1 MQETKRVLKR
11 LFKICGSI
19 YFGAALMAVLA
30 VAMGWATFIEREM
43 GTPVAQR
50 IIYAANWFYF
60 LIALLG
66 FNILCSAFVRAPR
79 FVRREKIEPAV
90 DGENGTEPAAPRF
103 RIRIERKLIPFYL
116 AHLGVLL
123 LLIGCWT
130 TAKFGVQARTII
142 PEGTAVEKA
151 IDVDSRLFEIEISD
165 AANPDAAPKKIEIP
179 FSGGPLN
186 WRDLASA
193 KNWNANVA
201 ASVLEP
207 MSEKSFFQRLGKGAA
222 RWSQRAAFWAAKI
235 AQNRSSGTLYDDGE
249 ICVDVLDYS
258 TCADYAP
265 VAPLK
270 LELKTRK
277 PAADGDPESVLEKRE
292 VELTFPFDAAAQ
304 VDGDPLATSRRARRS
319 TLPGGTRI
327 VYVLAD
333 SNAELEA
340 LARLAPE
347 KAENAATDCVVLSVD
362 GKRCKIALSD
372 LEPLS
377 RSGDPAEQRI
387 PLETQRNEIARRLK
401 IERDRAADS
410 AFDASKEKPLQTV
423 ADEELVASN
432 KTLGELSAKTAKLA
446 EDAEKAAAE
455 RGENAPR
462 LPESSELRDA
472 RREFVKARILNYL
485 TSTWARLESATPTSA
500 EFCETLEKMAAQ
512 NDERLAEVERLE
524 AVTRLGDSG
533 WKIVAFE
540 ISPTLVSGVDELQ
553 GWTAALQ
560 LQSPQGVIYDAT
572 LFSELSERNRYSD
585 GGRIFGALWLSQPK
599 GDDNEYGRPWN
610 AALDKPKLELIQ
622 SASGA
627 LLCRYADAKGGVQ
640 TTWVVDVDGKNALKP
655 RSLGDDGS
663 LAFDGEIAL
672 KNVENAPFETIE
684 SVAIRQLAFQD
695 ELGARLVPTP
705 FKKDVA
711 NEFYGKAKIRVSV
724 GDATP
729 ETFWL
734 RTIPLESAT
743 DDHLKYLTKTLSV
756 ESNGARKTAKIRF
769 VDREFP
775 LGAALFVKKFTPVY
789 EPGSSTA
796 ASFSSVV
803 RVLDAGLSPEEQ
815 TEIVVKSQE
824 NDVCIQ
830 MNRPG
835 VLKSPNSELKY
846 WAYQDSFRG
855 PFKPGDAE
863 FDKIVDG
870 RLLPGESTP
879 RASLYYTIITLN
891 ADPGRGMKYLG
902 ALFVVWGTALLVYRK
917 KKKGAKTV
925 ETDKDET
932 ALSVESKGV
941 DATMKNEK
949 TNLKSSTFVAFFV
962 ASLLAASTASAQD
975 SSQVLEKETVKT
987 MGTAPANVRTDALDW
1002 TAWRLL
1008 PIFDGGRRQ
1017 PLEAFAKILVRDVC
1031 GTETPTIAVPPE
1043 IFERLE
1049 SGKPLNFPELD
1060 EFVKDVDGP
1069 EKEKQI
1075 AWYSEVSA
1083 TVVARQKEIAAK
1095 LRAVFPNGP
1104 RKFSAAELLFSWIVE
1119 PEIWEFVPFLDDPK
1133 GEIARN
1139 ALKRQPLEIAKR
1151 LGRIAPEDF
1160 ETQDVKT
1167 KRYLIDDYRAVA
1179 QKTSESAQKNLADVR
1194 RRLEAFR
1201 SVSFTPTRTA
1211 STRPRFY
1218 LNKIL
1223 FGAPSTG
1230 PSAFHSA
1237 ASSLLSRLDASTRT
1251 LESLLPSEDS
1261 ALRKTSPLSDK
1272 EFLLRKTT
1280 PLSGESSRAASR
1292 SNGNAETLLLARQIN
1307 LLASVYAD
1315 YPLAK
1320 TGPLFE
1326 QLYVSTSVAL
1336 DELTRHRDEIFAAE
1350 TFSKEYRQEIQR
1362 VASLLSEIVDNI
1374 ELAYL
1379 SLAVE
1384 PPKTLAVVP
1393 LIRRG
1398 AFRLTESQET
1408 PWVALQTLLWAPD
1421 SLYSRFVDPSF
1432 APDALGLRETPS
1444 VSAEI
1449 AKKIRADK
1457 DANADAATV
1466 SPFAT
1471 FDEALRQTLDSSRFE
1486 RDAAT
1491 AFLDAANVYRDKT
1504 SPDRAERFNVAIQR
1518 FADETRALADRSEP
1532 LRTAL
1537 ANEEIDDAR
1546 ARAEFLAKTAYS
1558 APGALDAEFFYY
1570 RLNPFFWNW
1579 VACLLAVVAFGASY
1593 LRQLVR
1599 RVRAWSETKSET
1611 SPRAQVVETKRI
1623 ASTKKRGRKTRSGP
1637 TSFVAVAESPQKAPR
1652 TFPQETF
1659 FFSLGLIFLAASV
1672 VVAFWGG
1679 AIRAYIT
1686 GWAPVTNM
1694 FETVVLLALLI
1705 AAIAIGFALYPIW
1718 GEPFGAAWR
1727 ASAFPISRRDAA
1739 PEERRISQLL
1749 AIPRLAI
1756 TVLCVVATAKI
1767 CYSEEVFGR
1776 GLVETILESF
1786 AMQGILDR
1794 FAVVATFA
1802 FVAWSVPRFLVA
1814 TAALAIF
1821 PKTLFPEVV
1830 ANEEVAQTESNGDKP
1845 ETAFRRIARFCRDR
1859 YSEVVQ
1865 RKGFLTSSAI
1875 VAFLVAAA
1883 AYFNSSEFNPNIRP
1897 LVAVLRSNFW
1907 LTIHVFA
1914 IIISYALASI
1924 AWIVSLTSLAAYIFG
1939 KYSPSAAATDDWEPA
1954 YCRRVAPILATMIRS
1969 AVLFLTVGI
1978 ILGARWADFSWGR
1991 FWSWDPKEVWA
2002 LVTLLIYLVVLHL
2015 LKSRS
2020 GKRFG
2025 LAVGATLGAL
2035 AVVTTWYGLSF
2046 VMGGGGRHAYAAGES
2061 NKVAVLYVAF
2071 ALNVGWAALATARYA
2086 FEKSRRKA
2094 AQRFGTASEKSF
2106 GKRAAQ
2112 EKKR

>member
-1 MQETKRVLKR
+1 MNGIKRFLE
-11 LFKICGSI
+11 ICGSI
-19 YFGAALMAVLA
+19 YFGAALMTVLA

-66 FNILCSAFVRAPR
+66 FNILCSALVRAPR

-90 DGENGTEPAAPRF
+90 DGENGAEPAAPRF
-103 RIRIERKLIPFYL
+103 RIRFERKLIPFYL

-165 AANPDAAPKKIEIP
+165 AANSDAPPKKIEIP

-186 WRDLASA
+186 WRDLESA

-207 MSEKSFFQRLGKGAA
+207 MSEKTFFQRLGRGAA

-235 AQNRSSGTLYDDGE
+235 AQNSSPGTLYDDGE
-249 ICVDVLDYS
+249 IRVDVLDYS
-258 TCADYAP
+258 TSADYAP

-270 LELKTRK
+270 LALNLRG
-277 PAADGDPESVLEKRE
+277 PATGENAGRLEKRE

-319 TLPGGTRI
+319 TLPGGARI

-347 KAENAATDCVVLSVD
+347 KADAENAATDCVVLSVD
-362 GKRCKIALSD
+362 GKRYQISLSD
-372 LEPLS
+372 LAPLS
-377 RSGDPAEQRI
+377 RSGDPTEQRI
-387 PLETQRNEIARRLK
+387 PLETQRDEIARRLK

-423 ADEELVASN
+423 AEEELVASN

-446 EDAEKAAAE
+446 EDAEKADAE

-524 AVTRLGDSG
+524 AVARLGDSG

-560 LQSPQGVIYDAT
+560 LQSPQDVIYDAT

-599 GDDNEYGRPWN
+599 DDDNEYGRPWN

-627 LLCRYADAKGGVQ
+627 LLCRYADAKGCVQ
-640 TTWVVDVDGKNALKP
+640 TTWIVGVDGKNALKP
-655 RSLGDDGS
+655 RPLGDDGS

-672 KNVENAPFETIE
+672 KNVENAPYETIE
-684 SVAIRQLAFQD
+684 SVAIQQLAFQD
-695 ELGARLVPTP
+695 ELGARLVPTS
-705 FKKDVA
+705 FQKETA
-711 NEFYGKAKIRVSV
+711 NEFYGKAKIRVSF

-743 DDHLKYLTKTLSV
+743 DEHLKYLTKTFSV

-789 EPGSSTA
+789 EPGSTTA

-803 RVLDAGLSPEEQ
+803 RVLDAGLSAEEQ
-815 TEIVVKSQE
+815 AEIVAKSQE

-870 RLLPGESTP
+870 KLLPGESTP

-917 KKKGAKTV
+917 KKSGAKTV

-932 ALSVESKGV
+932 ALNVESKGV
-941 DATMKNEK
+941 DATMKNKK

-962 ASLLAASTASAQD
+962 ASLLAASTAFAQD
-975 SSQVLEKETVKT
+975 SPQPVEKEAVKT
-987 MGTAPANVRTDALDW
+987 TKTAPANVRTDALDW

-1008 PIFDGGRRQ
+1008 PVFDGGRRQ

-1031 GTETPTIAVPPE
+1031 GTETPTLAVPNE
-1043 IFERLE
+1043 ILERLE

-1060 EFVKDVDGP
+1060 EFIKDVDGP

-1104 RKFSAAELLFSWIVE
+1104 RKFGAAELLFSWIVE
-1119 PEIWEFVPFLDDPK
+1119 PEIWEFVPFVDDPK

-1151 LGRIAPEDF
+1151 LSKLAPEDF

-1167 KRYLIDDYRAVA
+1167 KRYLIDDYRSVA
-1179 QKTSESAQKNLADVR
+1179 QKTSESALKKLTDVQ

-1237 ASSLLSRLDASTRT
+1237 APSLLSRLDASTRT

-1307 LLASVYAD
+1307 LLANVYAD

-1326 QLYVSTSVAL
+1326 RLYLSTSDAL

-1362 VASLLSEIVDNI
+1362 AASILSEIVDNV

-1432 APDALGLRETPS
+1432 APDALDLRETPS

-1457 DANADAATV
+1457 DANAAASTI

-1491 AFLDAANVYRDKT
+1491 AFLDAANAYRDKT
-1504 SPDRAERFNVAIQR
+1504 SPDRVERFNVAIQR
-1518 FADETRALADRSEP
+1518 FANETRALADRSEP

-1537 ANEEIDDAR
+1537 ANEEIADER
-1546 ARAEFLAKTAYS
+1546 ARAEFLAKTAYP

-1579 VACLLAVVAFGASY
+1579 VACLLAVVAFVASY
-1593 LRQLVR
+1593 SRQLVR
-1599 RVRAWSETKSET
+1599 RVRALSETASKT
-1611 SPRAQVVETKRI
+1611 QLVETKKF
-1623 ASTKKRGRKTRSGP
+1623 ATKKKRGQKTP
-1637 TSFVAVAESPQKAPR
+1637 PVVVAQEPR

-1727 ASAFPISRRDAA
+1727 ASAFPIYRRDAA

-1749 AIPRLAI
+1749 AIPRLALI
-1756 TVLCVVATAKI
+1756 VLCVVATAKI

-1802 FVAWSVPRFLVA
+1802 FVAWGVPRFLVA

-1830 ANEEVAQTESNGDKP
+1830 ANEEVAQTVSNDEKPRTP
-1845 ETAFRRIARFCRDR
+1845 ETALRRIGRFCRDR
-1859 YSEVVQ
+1859 YSEVVR

-1875 VAFLVAAA
+1875 VAFLVAAS

-1939 KYSPSAAATDDWEPA
+1939 KYSPSAATDDWEPA

-2071 ALNVGWAALATARYA
+2071 ALNVGWAALATARYV

-2094 AQRFGTASEKSF
+2094 AERF
-2106 GKRAAQ
+2106 AAFRP
-2112 EKKR
+2112 ERSR